1 MKKLISIV
9 ILISIVAVSA
19 QAKFGMQMR
28 LRSEMQNLN
37 STDADKQVYERRV
50 DVRLRPDIS
59 YTINDYMS
67 VKAVFEI
74 GDIQYGSEGG
84 ARDTDGKNLETK
96 NIFIDIKPTKNHTFR
111 LGLMP
116 YKDAHSMIVDTDL
129 AGILWMGQFEKYNVE
144 FGWFAA
150 NDEDEKYLSD
160 ETYSFGT
167 SLIAL
172 NQMFTMNKYI
182 KLGVSNLFVMNRE
195 EYIPGVNRDY
205 VSIFTAPRVVLD
217 FGKFNIDGQ
226 FIHNNNFADYD
237 EVEDNPLY
245 VNQPWDPDKTGLG
258 LSVKSKFEMD
268 SKTTFRANLLFRG
281 CYENYEN
288 YQGYKSFYDTGLEI
302 INEDA
307 NGISSHNPMNAFVV
321 FYHNILTGESYNRQ
335 LGVVVPSVFVDWKYK
350 ENIIFT
356 GGFGFILNDQSYDK
370 NFNYQLVN
378 NWTEVSINEDMFIAW
393 EIDLKAKVVMYENI
407 TLLPYMAFFVP
418 TDNFA
423 YNTIYYNPEDG
434 SFDDTTNFKDGE
446 AATDMQ
452 MKVGATVKY
461 NF

>member
-1 MKKLISIV
+1 MKKLISIIV
-9 ILISIVAVSA
+9 LISITAVFA

-37 STDADKQVYERRV
+37 STDADKQVYERQV

-59 YTINDYMS
+59 YTVNDYMS

-96 NIFIDIKPTKNHTFR
+96 NIFMDIKPTKNHTFR

-182 KLGVSNLFVMNRE
+182 KLGVSNLFVMNRD
-195 EYIPGVNRDY
+195 EYLPGVNRDY

-217 FGKFNIDGQ
+217 FGKFNFDAQ
-226 FIHNNNFADYD
+226 FVHNNNFADYD

-245 VNQPWDPDKTGLG
+245 TNQPHDPDKTGLG
-258 LSVKSKFEMD
+258 LSAKSRFELD
-268 SKTTFRANLLFRG
+268 SKTSFRANLLFRG
-281 CYENYEN
+281 CYEHWENYES
-288 YQGYKSFYDTGLEI
+288 YKSFYDTGLEI

-307 NGISSHNPMNAFVV
+307 NGISIHNPMNSFTSSNG
-321 FYHNILTGESYNRQ
+321 FQ
-335 LGVVVPSVFVDWKYK
+335 LGVVVPSVFADWKYK
-350 ENIIFT
+350 ENITFT
-356 GGFGFILNDQSYDK
+356 GGFGFILNDQSYEKVMDV
-370 NFNYQLVN
+370 FDPQ
-378 NWTEVSINEDMFIAW
+378 ESINDDMFIAW
-393 EIDLKAKVVMYENI
+393 EIDLKAKIVLYDSMQI
-407 TLLPYMAFFVP
+407 LPYMAFFVP
-418 TDNFA
+418 TDNFV
-423 YNTIYYNPEDG
+423 YNTASNPLNFTED
-434 SFDDTTNFKDGE
+434 SE
-446 AATDMQ
+446 PATDTQ
-452 MKVGATVKY
+452 MKIGATVKY

>member
-37 STDADKQVYERRV
+37 STDADKQVYERQM
-50 DVRLRPDIS
+50 DLRLRPDIS
-59 YTINDYMS
+59 YSVNDYLS

-74 GDIQYGSEGG
+74 GNIGFGVKEDDNQPGYDVGG
-84 ARDTDGKNLETK
+84 DLTTDGKNFRTK
-96 NIFIDIKPTKNHTFR
+96 NIFMDIKPTKNHTFR

-195 EYIPGVNRDY
+195 EYMPGVNRDY

-237 EVEDNPLY
+237 EVEENPIY
-245 VNQPWDPDKTGLG
+245 VNQPHDPDKTGLG

-281 CYENYEN
+281 CYENWEN
-288 YQGYKSFYDTGLEI
+288 YEAYKSFYDTGLEI
-302 INEDA
+302 INEDV
-307 NGISSHNPMNAFVV
+307 NGIAYHNPMNTFVI
-321 FYHNILTGESYNRQ
+321 NEGGNLSQ
-335 LGVVVPSVFVDWKYK
+335 LGIVVPSVFVDWKYK
-350 ENIIFT
+350 ENITFT
-356 GGFGFILNDQSYDK
+356 GGFGFVMNDQSYGKRVDVY
-370 NFNYQLVN
+370 NP
-378 NWTEVSINEDMFIAW
+378 TETINDDMFIAW
-393 EIDLKAKVVMYENI
+393 EIDLKAKIVLYDSMQI
-407 TLLPYMAFFVP
+407 LPYMAFFVP

-423 YNTIYYNPEDG
+423 YNTVNDLSNPM
-434 SFDDTTNFKDGE
+434 NFKDGE

>member
-1 MKKLISIV
+1 MKKLISII
-9 ILISIVAVSA
+9 ILISIAAVSA

-37 STDADKQVYERRV
+37 STDADKQVYDRQV

-59 YTINDYMS
+59 YTVNDYLS

-150 NDEDEKYLSD
+150 NDKDEEYMSQ

-167 SLIAL
+167 SLIGL

-195 EYIPGVNRDY
+195 EYLPGVNRDY
-205 VSIFTAPRVVLD
+205 VSVFTAPRIVLD
-217 FGKFNIDGQ
+217 FGKFNFDAQ

-245 VNQPWDPDKTGLG
+245 TDQPHDPDRTGLG

-268 SKTTFRANLLFRG
+268 SKTTFRANILFRG
-281 CYENYEN
+281 CYENWEN
-288 YQGYKSFYDTGLEI
+288 YEAYKSFYDTGLEI
-302 INEDA
+302 LNEDA
-307 NGISSHNPMNAFVV
+307 NGITFHNPMNTFTSSNG
-321 FYHNILTGESYNRQ
+321 HQ
-335 LGVVVPSVFVDWKYK
+335 LGIVVPSVFVDWKYK
-350 ENIIFT
+350 ENIVFT
-356 GGFGFILNDQSYDK
+356 GGFGFVMNDQSYDK
-370 NFNYQLVN
+370 RTIWGSNNAYEALDNVVN
-378 NWTEVSINEDMFIAW
+378 DDMFLAW
-393 EIDLKAKVVMYENI
+393 ELDFKAKVTLYDNI
-407 TLLPYMAFFVP
+407 AFLPYIAFLVP

-423 YNTIYYNPEDG
+423 YNTIYNP
-434 SFDDTTNFKDGE
+434 DTDTYDRDTNFIDDNDPDTINE
-446 AATDMQ
+446 PATDMQ
-452 MKVGATVKY
+452 MKIGATVKY

>member
-1 MKKLISIV
+1 MKKLISII
-9 ILISIVAVSA
+9 ILISIAAVSA

-37 STDADKQVYERRV
+37 STDADKQVYDRQV

-59 YTINDYMS
+59 YTVNDYLS

-150 NDEDEKYLSD
+150 NDKDEEYMSQ

-167 SLIAL
+167 SLIGL

-195 EYIPGVNRDY
+195 EYLPGVNRDY
-205 VSIFTAPRVVLD
+205 VSVFTAPRIVLD
-217 FGKFNIDGQ
+217 FGKFNFDAQ

-245 VNQPWDPDKTGLG
+245 TDQPHDPDRTGLG

-268 SKTTFRANLLFRG
+268 SKTSFRANLLFRG
-281 CYENYEN
+281 CYENWEN
-288 YQGYKSFYDTGLEI
+288 YEAYKSFYDTGLEI

-307 NGISSHNPMNAFVV
+307 NGISTHNPMNAFMISNG
-321 FYHNILTGESYNRQ
+321 FQ
-335 LGVVVPSVFVDWKYK
+335 LGIVVPSVFVDWKFK
-350 ENIIFT
+350 DNVTFT
-356 GGFGFILNDQSYDK
+356 GGFGFVMNDQSYGKRIDVY
-370 NFNYQLVN
+370 NP
-378 NWTEVSINEDMFIAW
+378 TETINDDMFIAW
-393 EIDLKAKVVMYENI
+393 EIDLKAKIVLYDSMQ
-407 TLLPYMAFFVP
+407 LLPYMAFFVP

-423 YNTIYYNPEDG
+423 YNTVNDLNNPM
-434 SFDDTTNFKDGE
+434 NFRDGE
-446 AATDMQ
+446 PATDMQ
-452 MKVGATVKY
+452 MKIGATVKY

>member
-1 MKKLISIV
+1 MKKFISII
-9 ILISIVAVSA
+9 ILISIAAVSA

-37 STDADKQVYERRV
+37 STDADKQVYDRQV

-59 YTINDYMS
+59 YTVNDYLS

-96 NIFIDIKPTKNHTFR
+96 NIFMDVKPTKNHTFR

-150 NDEDEKYLSD
+150 NDKDEEYMSQ

-167 SLIAL
+167 SLIGL
-172 NQMFTMNKYI
+172 NQIFTMNKYI

-195 EYIPGVNRDY
+195 EYLPGVNRDY
-205 VSIFTAPRVVLD
+205 VSVFTAPRIVLD
-217 FGKFNIDGQ
+217 FGKFNFDAQ
-226 FIHNNNFADYD
+226 FVHNNNFADYD

-245 VNQPWDPDKTGLG
+245 TDQPHDPDKTGLG

-281 CYENYEN
+281 CYENWEN
-288 YQGYKSFYDTGLEI
+288 YEAYKSFYDTGLEI

-307 NGISSHNPMNAFVV
+307 NGIAYHNPMNSFVI
-321 FYHNILTGESYNRQ
+321 NEGGKLSQ
-335 LGVVVPSVFVDWKYK
+335 LGIVVPSVFADWKYN
-350 ENIIFT
+350 ENITFT
-356 GGFGFILNDQSYDK
+356 GGFGFVMNDQSYGKRIDVY
-370 NFNYQLVN
+370 NP
-378 NWTEVSINEDMFIAW
+378 TETINDDMFIAW
-393 EIDLKAKVVMYENI
+393 EIDLKAKFVLYDSMQ
-407 TLLPYMAFFVP
+407 LLPYMAFFVP

-423 YNTIYYNPEDG
+423 YNTVNDLSNPM
-434 SFDDTTNFKDGE
+434 NFKDGE
-446 AATDMQ
+446 PATDMQ
-452 MKVGATVKY
+452 MKIGATVKY

>member
-1 MKKLISIV
+1 MKKLISII
-9 ILISIVAVSA
+9 ILISIAAVSA

-37 STDADKQVYERRV
+37 STDADKQVYDRQV

-59 YTINDYMS
+59 YTVNDYLS

-150 NDEDEKYLSD
+150 NDKDEEYMSQ

-167 SLIAL
+167 SLIGL

-195 EYIPGVNRDY
+195 EYLPGVNRDY
-205 VSIFTAPRVVLD
+205 VSVFTAPRIVLD
-217 FGKFNIDGQ
+217 FGKFNFDAQ

-245 VNQPWDPDKTGLG
+245 TDQPHDPDRTGLG

-268 SKTTFRANLLFRG
+268 SKTSFRANLLFRG
-281 CYENYEN
+281 CYENWEN
-288 YQGYKSFYDTGLEI
+288 YEAYKSFYDTGLEI
-302 INEDA
+302 LNEDA
-307 NGISSHNPMNAFVV
+307 NGITFHNPMNTFTSSNG
-321 FYHNILTGESYNRQ
+321 HQ
-335 LGVVVPSVFVDWKYK
+335 LGIVVPSVFVDWKYK
-350 ENIIFT
+350 ENIVFT
-356 GGFGFILNDQSYDK
+356 GGFGFVMNDQSYDK
-370 NFNYQLVN
+370 RTIWGSNNAYEALDNVVN
-378 NWTEVSINEDMFIAW
+378 DDMFLAW
-393 EIDLKAKVVMYENI
+393 ELDFKAKVTLYDNI
-407 TLLPYMAFFVP
+407 AFLPYIAFLVP

-423 YNTIYYNPEDG
+423 YNTIYNP
-434 SFDDTTNFKDGE
+434 DTDTYDRDTNFIDDNDPDTINE
-446 AATDMQ
+446 PATDMQ
-452 MKVGATVKY
+452 MKIGATVKY